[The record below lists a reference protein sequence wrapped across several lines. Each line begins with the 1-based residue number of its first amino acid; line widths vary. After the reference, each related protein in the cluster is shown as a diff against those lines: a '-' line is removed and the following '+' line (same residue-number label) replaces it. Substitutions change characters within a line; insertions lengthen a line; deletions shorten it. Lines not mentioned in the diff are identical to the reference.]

1 MGWRRLFESQ
11 LVNRP
16 TNSRPSGPKQ
26 QSLTARLGDS
36 FYFAISKIVE
46 SLLRRGARGFSLHFA
61 TQTQQKPL
69 WGRSARES
77 WSWLGNRRELPL
89 RRAGGA
95 SRHSVLAIRP
105 RKQSLAARL
114 GDSFYFAISKIV
126 ESLLR
131 RGARDFSLHFATQT
145 QQKPLWGRRAGGA
158 ARHSNRASRLQP
170 ALSARWRILA
180 KQHELFRQY
189 PTPAVA
195 RGIFERT
202 ALKPRGL
209 RLRRG
214 GAPIGRFIGHP
225 GEKFATKN
233 PVFACRAAP

>member
-16 TNSRPSGPKQ
+16 TNSRKK
-26 QSLTARLGDS
+26 R
-36 FYFAISKIVE
+36 
-46 SLLRRGARGFSLHFA
+46 
-61 TQTQQKPL
+61 
-69 WGRSARES
+69 
-77 WSWLGNRRELPL
+77 
-89 RRAGGA
+89 
-95 SRHSVLAIRP
+95 
-105 RKQSLAARL
+105 SLAARL

-145 QQKPLWGRRAGGA
+145 QQNPLWGRRARGA

-195 RGIFERT
+195 HGSSYPDE
-202 ALKPRGL
+202 LKL
-209 RLRRG
+209 RS
-214 GAPIGRFIGHP
+214 GRAGSA
-225 GEKFATKN
+225 K
-233 PVFACRAAP
+233 